1 MPSRSLEVDPN
12 RHPVEGPSPSAHLQ
26 SSARSSKHGHH
37 GRRRAGLNLTHGDE
51 AVALVQRD
59 VPRIRRLEIGW
70 QTLAVTPFEGVAKER
85 GAKALVLIRRVDP
98 NHWEVP
104 VRSIRMESGH
114 LVHERLEVS
123 L

>member
-1 MPSRSLEVDPN
+1 MSFSNQQSAIRNLPY
-12 RHPVEGPSPSAHLQ
+12 SP
-26 SSARSSKHGHH
+26 RWSKHGHH

-51 AVALVQRD
+51 AVAQVQRD

-98 NHWEVP
+98 NHRQVP
-104 VRSIRMESGH
+104 VRSIRMGGGH
-114 LVHERLEVS
+114 LAHQRLEIAPE
-123 L
+123 